1 MTTVVK
7 AADAAQFLS
16 LVPRMLGFRPRDS
29 LVLVPFR
36 GSRSV
41 GALRFDLPAPG
52 APDAPAGIAAT
63 VVGMVCRIPD
73 VDRFALIVYADAAL
87 DAARE
92 ARAPLVDA
100 VRTRADECGLPLV
113 DELLVGLDAWAAY
126 DDPGR
131 GGPSDMF
138 DEVDGDPGVAADQ
151 ASAAE
156 LPEVDPAR
164 RECTA
169 RALQALRG
177 AVALLCG
184 PDDADTGDP
193 ASDPPGP
200 RIDPCALEAAVQLDD
215 LPALFERALSW
226 DAASLDPS
234 SAAVLTWCLAR
245 PAVRDIALVQWC
257 AGSTA
262 GDEALDAQLR
272 WEEGEEYPSHL
283 AMFLWGEGE
292 RPVPTRLHAALA
304 LVRSVAALAPPE
316 AQAGPLATAAW
327 LSWALGRST
336 HAERYARA
344 ATAAEPE
351 HGLAEIVLSFV
362 GAGHLPDWAFQRA

>member
-1 MTTVVK
+1 MTTVVE

-29 LVLVPFR
+29 LVLIPFR
-36 GSRSV
+36 GNRSV
-41 GALRFDLPAPG
+41 GALRFDLPTAREPG
-52 APDAPAGIAAT
+52 ALAGVAAT
-63 VVGMVCRIPD
+63 VVGTVCRIPD
-73 VDRFALIVYADAAL
+73 VDRFAAIVYADAAL
-87 DAARE
+87 DAATH
-92 ARAPLVDA
+92 AHAPLVDA

-113 DELLVGLDAWAAY
+113 DALLVGVDAWAAQG
-126 DDPGR
+126 DPDR
-131 GGPSDMF
+131 GGPSAGLD
-138 DEVDGDPGVAADQ
+138 DHSGDPDVAADQ
-151 ASAAE
+151 TSAAD
-156 LPEVDPAR
+156 LPVVDAGR

-169 RALQALRG
+169 RALGALRG

-184 PDDADTGDP
+184 PGADADDP
-193 ASDPPGP
+193 APDPPGP
-200 RIDPCALEAAVQLDD
+200 RIDPRALEAAVQLDD

-226 DAASLDPS
+226 DAASLEPS
-234 SAAVLTWCLAR
+234 AAAVLTWCLAR

-272 WEEGEEYPSHL
+272 WEAGEEYPTHL

-292 RPVPTRLHAALA
+292 RPVPTRLDAALS
-304 LVRSVAALAPPE
+304 LVRMVAALAPSE
-316 AQAGPLATAAW
+316 AQAGALATAAW

-336 HAERYARA
+336 HAERYALS
-344 ATAAEPE
+344 ATAREPE

-362 GAGHLPDWAFQRA
+362 GAGHLPDWAFRRA